1 MYEDSATKFPNRSEP
16 LSEIHE
22 GDNLS
27 TKSKMP
33 INAIVL
39 PNAVKK
45 HADELLKNMVLEGVH
60 ADSANIKKGSTIT
73 ADVWDFAG
81 QHVYYAAHSV
91 FLSSRAVYIVV
102 HNLNKPLDAQAQ
114 PCVRQG
120 TRDVTLEN
128 PNKETNLENLLSW
141 LATVHNMTP
150 TGEEMVETPDVLSYL
165 RPPVFIVGTHAD
177 KRCEDTKD
185 VTSKILR
192 EISSKE
198 YGKHVIP
205 PFFFIDN
212 TQGHQSFARKF
223 WKFWNV
229 FKFQRNP
236 QAGKSCVW
244 VQHNVLMRLGLLLFL
259 SRTDKLIVR

>member
-1 MYEDSATKFPNRSEP
+1 MYEDSATKFPDRSKP
-16 LSEIHE
+16 SSEVHE
-22 GDNLS
+22 GENLS
-27 TKSKMP
+27 TKSKMA
-33 INAIVL
+33 INATVL
-39 PNAVKK
+39 SNTVEKQ
-45 HADELLKNMVLEGVH
+45 ADELLKNMIVEGVD
-60 ADSANIKKGSTIT
+60 ADSTYIEKGSSIT

-81 QHVYYAAHSV
+81 QHVYYAAHPV

-102 HNLNKPLDAQAQ
+102 HNLSKPLNAQAQ

-120 TRDVTLEN
+120 THEVTLEN

-198 YGKHVIP
+198 YGKHVIR
-205 PFFFIDN
+205 PFFYIDN
-212 TQGHQSFARKF
+212 TQGHKSFA
-223 WKFWNV
+223 WKFRNF
-229 FKFQRNP
+229 FKFQRNR

-244 VQHNVLMRLGLLLFL
+244 VEH
-259 SRTDKLIVR
+259 DD